1 MQGYAT
7 ELERLIAE
15 EDQLIEMPVI
25 ACKGDQVLGRQL
37 AQKVMARSEK
47 EMRRTR
53 EIVELMIPDVQ
64 RVLLPGILKAR
75 QLG

>member
-7 ELERLIAE
+7 ELERLIAD
-15 EDQLIEMPVI
+15 EDQLIEMSVI
-25 ACKGDQVLGRQL
+25 ACKGDQVQGRQL
-37 AQKVMARSEK
+37 AQKVMERAEK

-53 EIVELMIPDVQ
+53 EIVKLMLPEVQ
-64 RVLLPGILKAR
+64 RILLPGILKAR